1 MHMGGGGAAQVAEF
15 QAALKAG
22 GLVCT
27 VRESRGDDEMA
38 ACGQLGGVDSLKRLA
53 PLLPPPERF
62 RKALAAAA

>member
-1 MHMGGGGAAQVAEF
+1 MGAGCAAQVAEF

-27 VRESRGDDEMA
+27 VRESRGGDEMA
-38 ACGQLGGVDSLKRLA
+38 ACGQLGSVDGLNRLA

-62 RKALAAAA
+62 REALALAA